1 MSRAMHQQRS
11 TSQRGF
17 MVGSGQAKDR
27 DWVRIPK
34 RHNSLVELPVE
45 KEGITPIPSIR
56 QGPILSFRE
65 PNRRSSS
72 SEILVVHVAA
82 EA

>member
-1 MSRAMHQQRS
+1 MSRAIHQRRS

-17 MVGSGQAKDR
+17 KVGSGQAKDR

-34 RHNSLVELPVE
+34 RHNSLVELPAE
-45 KEGITPIPSIR
+45 NERQHPFHRIR